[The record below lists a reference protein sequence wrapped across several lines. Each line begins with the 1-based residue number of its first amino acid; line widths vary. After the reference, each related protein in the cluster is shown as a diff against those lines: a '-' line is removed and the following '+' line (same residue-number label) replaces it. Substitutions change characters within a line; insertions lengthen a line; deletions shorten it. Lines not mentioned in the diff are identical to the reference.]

1 MSKKGGDLTASGD
14 NLTETKDLPDEDG
27 GDTDVDADVDEF
39 ASDEDEDVSAEL
51 DEYDPDSDED
61 GEDVDSIEAEVRS
74 PKALDARSLE
84 IRRAIEERLEKR
96 RQEADIDYLDFDF
109 DD

>member
-1 MSKKGGDLTASGD
+1 VSNEGGNLTASGD
-14 NLTETKDLPDEDG
+14 NLTDSKDLPD
-27 GDTDVDADVDEF
+27 GDDVDADVDEF
-39 ASDEDEDVSAEL
+39 ATDEDEDVSAEL
-51 DEYDPDSDED
+51 DEFDPDGDDD
-61 GEDVDSIEAEVRS
+61 GEDVDGIEAEVLS
-74 PKALDARSLE
+74 PKAQDARSLE